1 MATAVMIA
9 AAQAITVTAMAMATV
24 TMGMETAT
32 TVITEMGT
40 MAMATGMAIT
50 APTMAAVIT
59 EQAIPTA
66 AASGAMS
73 SRILSLITT
82 AMTKKT

>member
-1 MATAVMIA
+1 MIA
-9 AAQAITVTAMAMATV
+9 AAQAITVTAMATV
-24 TMGMETAT
+24 TMGMETET

-82 AMTKKT
+82 AMPKKT